1 MPEFVQLSHFD
12 TAGSAWCVRRKERV
26 PAPPERV
33 WRAIVEP
40 KELCKWWCD
49 EVAVDLRVGGRYAF
63 SGPHVFAGAADAAIV
78 DFVENERFVYR
89 WRIDD
94 VETEVRYDLTNVLEL
109 TELTVTQ
116 TAERSPAW
124 PGAESGPNWW
134 WTALPALRAHIETG
148 APDLRIDFE
157 SSATAPVVEFGVNVY
172 TFPWII
178 WDKLTNP
185 PQMNRWWAKD
195 ARVEPNPG
203 GVFDLGGAVGGP
215 SCILELEPERRLVH
229 DWHWCDETTSRVSW
243 SLVDTDEATRVNVRD
258 EGPWPSSL
266 RRDQLAIHW
275 ASWLLN
281 LKQMSQRGVTPME
294 YQE

>member
-12 TAGSAWCVRRKERV
+12 TAGSAWSTRRKERV

-40 KELCKWWCD
+40 DELRQWWCD
-49 EVAVDLRVGGRYAF
+49 DATVDLRADGCYAF
-63 SGPHVFAGAADAAIV
+63 TGPHVFAGAADAAIV
-78 DFVENERFVYR
+78 DLAENERLVYR
-89 WRIDD
+89 WRIGD
-94 VETEVRYDLTNVLEL
+94 VETEVCYELANVLEL
-109 TELTVTQ
+109 TEFTVTQ

-134 WTALPALRAHIETG
+134 WTALPALRGHVESG

-157 SSATAPVVEFGVNVY
+157 GAATAPVIEFGVNVY

-185 PQMNRWWAKD
+185 LQMNRWWATD
-195 ARVEPNPG
+195 ARVEPKPG
-203 GVFDLGGAVGGP
+203 GVFDFGGAGDGP
-215 SCILELEPERRLVH
+215 RRILELEPERRLVH
-229 DWHWCDETTSRVSW
+229 DWHWNDETASRVSW
-243 SLVDTDEATRVNVRD
+243 TIADTDEATRVSVCD
-258 EGPWPSSL
+258 EGPWPASC

-275 ASWLLN
+275 AAWLLN
-281 LKQMSQRGVTPME
+281 LKQMSQRGVTPGE
-294 YQE
+294 YQA